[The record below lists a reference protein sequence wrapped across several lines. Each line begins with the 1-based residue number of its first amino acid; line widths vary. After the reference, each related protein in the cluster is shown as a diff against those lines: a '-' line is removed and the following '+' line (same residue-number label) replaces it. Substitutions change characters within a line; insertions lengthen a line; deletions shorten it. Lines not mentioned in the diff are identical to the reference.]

1 VGGPKGQIAF
11 VEKVVRR
18 EIREKIRVL
27 DLKERIPLFWV
38 NIECAPNWLF
48 PYVDL

>member
-1 VGGPKGQIAF
+1 MGGPKGQIVV

-18 EIREKIRVL
+18 EIRERIRVL

-38 NIECAPNWLF
+38 NIEWAPNWVF
-48 PYVDL
+48 SYIDL